1 MQHYSATYAP
11 EDNKLRLYSLSRLDA
26 ETYQR
31 VAAAGFRWA
40 PKQEL
45 FVAPAWTPAREDLL
59 LSLCETIE
67 PEDTTV
73 ADRAAERRQRFEG
86 YAEKRLQEA
95 EAEHARVDA
104 ITEHIPLGQPI
115 LVGHHSERRA
125 RKDAERIQEGMRR
138 AVKAAETS
146 KHWDWRALGVARYAK
161 MKSDPAV
168 RQRRVK
174 GLEADLR
181 KQQRIIKESDTF
193 LEYWSRPDLTM
204 AQALAIANICHL
216 SFCFPLD
223 KYPRAAGASQYE
235 GMRSLWSA
243 LDDDI
248 IDAPAA
254 QQLALEALTR
264 QRQHAQ
270 RWADHYTGR
279 LEYERA
285 QLDDAGGDFGER
297 FPFVAGATVLIKDEW
312 LAVIRV
318 NRSGGRIVSLT
329 TTAPRHVHW
338 TNTWKFGVEDV
349 KDFRAPSAD
358 QAAAS
363 KAPPIVN
370 YPGESMLAITSAEW
384 AATNKDYKAVRV
396 AQASAE
402 HGAHR
407 YRVIMRNCRL
417 HPVFLTDKKRVDLP
431 AAAAAAAAA
440 PVPQPEACAA

>member
-1 MQHYSATYAP
+1 MQHYIATYSP
-11 EDNKLRLYSLSRLDA
+11 EDNKLRLYTLHRLDA

-31 VAAAGFRWA
+31 VSAAGFRWA

-59 LSLCETIE
+59 LALCDEIE
-67 PEDTTV
+67 PEDTSV
-73 ADRAAERRQRFEG
+73 ADRAAERGERFEG
-86 YAEKRLQEA
+86 YAENRLQEA

-104 ITEHIPLGQPI
+104 IAEHIPLGQPI

-146 KHWDWRALGVARYAK
+146 KYWDWRALGVARYAK

-168 RQRRVK
+168 RQRRIK

-181 KQQRIIKESDTF
+181 KQQRIIKEAETF
-193 LEYWSRPDLTM
+193 LQHWSQAALTKE
-204 AQALAIANICHL
+204 QALAIANYCHL
-216 SFCFPLD
+216 SFNFPLD
-223 KYPRAAGASQYE
+223 KYPRPADVSHYE
-235 GMRSLWSA
+235 GPRSLWSA
-243 LDDDI
+243 LHDGI
-248 IDAPAA
+248 IDTPTAL
-254 QQLALEALTR
+254 QLAVPALTR
-264 QRQHAQ
+264 QRDHAQ
-270 RWADHYTGR
+270 RWADHYAGR

-285 QLDDAGGDFGER
+285 QLEDVGGDFGER
-297 FPFVAGATVLIKDEW
+297 FPFVAGATVLIEGQW

-329 TTAPRHVHW
+329 TAAPRHVHW

-349 KDFRAPSAD
+349 QDFRPPTVD
-358 QAAAS
+358 QAVAA

-370 YPGESMLAITSAEW
+370 YPDEGILAITSAEW
-384 AATNKDYKAVRV
+384 AETNKDYKAVRT
-396 AQASAE
+396 ALATAE

-407 YRVIMRNCRL
+407 YRVIMRNSRL
-417 HPVFLTDKKRVDLP
+417 CHVFLTDKKRVDRP
-431 AAAAAAAAA
+431 AA
-440 PVPQPEACAA
+440 VVLPEACTA